1 MNEAQTTYNILKP
14 YIDDMWVEGLEI
26 TPLSL
31 EAYYHHK
38 GSKLEYSHAVLEA
51 VIGLWNAY
59 RKLEV
64 ACRNQW

>member
-1 MNEAQTTYNILKP
+1 MNEAQTTYTILKP
-14 YIDDMWVEGLEI
+14 YIDNMWIEGLEI

-51 VIGLWNAY
+51 VIGLWKAY
-59 RKLEV
+59 SKLEV